1 MFKNKGLYFRIQIIE
16 EEKKMNNEFGGVYV
30 ALLTP
35 FDEKNN
41 IDEKKM
47 RNHIDFLISKGING
61 LYICGSTGEGILMD
75 VNERKMVAEIV
86 KDQVKEKVKIIA
98 HVGGSTNTKNAI
110 ELARHAE
117 KMKLDGI
124 SSIPPFYYS
133 YSFGEIYNYYKDL
146 SKSTDL
152 PFFVYYIPATTG
164 VSLLNEQ
171 MAKLCTIPNIVGLKY
186 TASDLYFLQD
196 LLRKVS
202 SKWIAF
208 SGYDEMFLPALTMG
222 VVGCIGSTQNVLPEI
237 FVQIYNNF
245 TQGNIKKAMELQ
257 KRLNIAISILHKYG
271 YLVSC
276 KTALQFRG
284 LDVGYCRPPFKK
296 ELSQED
302 ERKLLDEWKKY
313 FSF

>member
-1 MFKNKGLYFRIQIIE
+1 
-16 EEKKMNNEFGGVYV
+16 MNNKFCGVYV

-61 LYICGSTGEGILMD
+61 LYICGSTGEGLLMD

-86 KDQVKEKVKIIA
+86 KDQAKEKVKIII
-98 HVGGSTNTKNAI
+98 HIGGSTNTKNAI

-117 KMKLDGI
+117 KIILDGL
-124 SSIPPFYYS
+124 SSIPPFYY
-133 YSFGEIYNYYKDL
+133 YYTFEEIYNYYKEL
-146 SKSTDL
+146 SKSTTL

-164 VSLLNEQ
+164 VSLPNEQ
-171 MAKLCTIPNIVGLKY
+171 MAKLSTIQNIVGLKY

-245 TQGNIKKAMELQ
+245 TQGSIKKAMELQ
-257 KRLNIAISILHKYG
+257 KRLTIAVNILHKYG
-271 YLVSC
+271 DLVSR
-276 KTALQFRG
+276 KTALRFRG
-284 LDVGYCRPPFKK
+284 LDVGYCRPPLKK
-296 ELSQED
+296 ELFPE
-302 ERKLLDEWKKY
+302 EKIKLLDEWKKY
-313 FSF
+313 FPDYYNN

>member
-1 MFKNKGLYFRIQIIE
+1 
-16 EEKKMNNEFGGVYV
+16 MNNEFYGVYV

-86 KDQVKEKVKIIA
+86 KDQAKEKVKIIA
-98 HVGGSTNTKNAI
+98 HIGGSTNARNAI

-117 KMKLDGI
+117 KIKLDGI
-124 SSIPPFYYS
+124 SSIPPFYYY
-133 YSFGEIYNYYKDL
+133 YSFEEIYNYYKEL
-146 SKSTDL
+146 SKSTNL
-152 PFFVYYIPATTG
+152 PLFVYYIPATTG
-164 VSLLNEQ
+164 VVLPNEQ
-171 MAKLCTIPNIVGLKY
+171 MAKLSTIQNIIGLKY
-186 TASDLYFLQD
+186 TASDLYLLQD

-202 SKWIAF
+202 GKWIAF

-222 VVGCIGSTQNVLPEI
+222 GVGCIGSTQNVVPEI
-237 FVQIYNNF
+237 FVHIYNHF

-257 KRLNIAISILHKYG
+257 KRLTIAVNILHKYG
-271 YLVSC
+271 DLVSR

-302 ERKLLDEWKKY
+302 KKKLLDEWKKY
-313 FSF
+313 FPDYYNN

>member
-1 MFKNKGLYFRIQIIE
+1 MSNKFY
-16 EEKKMNNEFGGVYV
+16 GVYV

-35 FDEKNN
+35 FDEESN
-41 IDEKKM
+41 IDERKM

-61 LYICGSTGEGILMD
+61 LYICGSTGEGILMN
-75 VNERKMVAEIV
+75 VSERKMVAEIV
-86 KDQVKEKVKIIA
+86 KDQVKERVKIIA
-98 HVGGSTNTKNAI
+98 HIGGSLNTKNAI

-117 KMKLDGI
+117 KLKLDAI

-133 YSFGEIYNYYKDL
+133 YNFEEIYNYYKEL
-146 SKSTDL
+146 SKSTTL

-164 VSLLNEQ
+164 VLLSNEQ

-186 TASDLYFLQD
+186 TASDLYLLQD
-196 LLRKVS
+196 LLRKVN

-222 VVGCIGSTQNVLPEI
+222 VAGAIGSTQNVLPEI

-245 TQGNIKKAMELQ
+245 TQGKIKEAIEVQ
-257 KRLNIAISILHKYG
+257 KRLNLAISILYKYG

-276 KTALQFRG
+276 KTTLKFRG
-284 LDVGYCRPPFKK
+284 LDLGYCRPPLKK
-296 ELSQED
+296 ELSLE
-302 ERKLLDEWKKY
+302 EETKLLDEWKKY
-313 FSF
+313 FPDYYNS

>member
-1 MFKNKGLYFRIQIIE
+1 MSNKFY
-16 EEKKMNNEFGGVYV
+16 GVYV

-35 FDEKNN
+35 FDEEGN
-41 IDEKKM
+41 IDERKM

-61 LYICGSTGEGILMD
+61 LYICGSTGEGILMN
-75 VNERKMVAEIV
+75 VSERKMVAEIV
-86 KDQVKEKVKIIA
+86 KDQVKERVKIIA
-98 HVGGSTNTKNAI
+98 HIGGSLNTKNAI

-117 KMKLDGI
+117 KLKLDAI

-133 YSFGEIYNYYKDL
+133 YNFEEIYNYYKEL
-146 SKSTDL
+146 SKSTTL

-164 VSLLNEQ
+164 VSLSNEQ

-186 TASDLYFLQD
+186 TASDLYLLQD
-196 LLRKVS
+196 LLRKVN

-222 VVGCIGSTQNVLPEI
+222 VAGAIGSTQNVLPEM

-245 TQGNIKKAMELQ
+245 TQGKIKEAIELQ
-257 KRLNIAISILHKYG
+257 KRLNLSISILYKYG

-276 KTALQFRG
+276 KTALKFRG
-284 LDVGYCRPPFKK
+284 LDLGYCRPPLKK
-296 ELSQED
+296 ELSLE
-302 ERKLLDEWKKY
+302 EETKLLDEWKKY
-313 FSF
+313 FPDYYNS

>member
-1 MFKNKGLYFRIQIIE
+1 
-16 EEKKMNNEFGGVYV
+16 MNNEFCGVYV

-35 FDEKNN
+35 FDGKNN

-61 LYICGSTGEGILMD
+61 LYICGSTGEGLLMN

-98 HVGGSTNTKNAI
+98 HIGGSTNTKNAI
-110 ELARHAE
+110 ELASHAE
-117 KMKLDGI
+117 KIKLDGI
-124 SSIPPFYYS
+124 SSIPPFYYY
-133 YSFGEIYNYYKDL
+133 YSFEEIYNYYKEL
-146 SKSTDL
+146 SKSTTL
-152 PFFVYYIPATTG
+152 PLLIYYIPATTG
-164 VSLLNEQ
+164 VVLPNEQ
-171 MAKLCTIPNIVGLKY
+171 MAKLSTIQNIVGLKY

-196 LLRKVS
+196 LLRKAS
-202 SKWIAF
+202 RKWIAF

-257 KRLNIAISILHKYG
+257 KRLTIAVNILHKYG
-271 YLVSC
+271 DLVSR

-284 LDVGYCRPPFKK
+284 LDGGYCRPPFKK
-296 ELSQED
+296 ELFPE
-302 ERKLLDEWKKY
+302 EKIKLLDEWKKY
-313 FSF
+313 FPDYYNS

>member
-1 MFKNKGLYFRIQIIE
+1 
-16 EEKKMNNEFGGVYV
+16 MNNEFYGVYV

-61 LYICGSTGEGILMD
+61 LYICGSTGEGLLMD
-75 VNERKMVAEIV
+75 INERKMVAEIV
-86 KDQVKEKVKIIA
+86 KDQAKEKVKIIA
-98 HVGGSTNTKNAI
+98 HIGGSTNTKNAI

-117 KMKLDGI
+117 KIKLDGI
-124 SSIPPFYYS
+124 SSIPPFYYY
-133 YSFGEIYNYYKDL
+133 YSFEEIYNYYKEL
-146 SKSTDL
+146 SKSTTL
-152 PFFVYYIPATTG
+152 PLLVYYIPATTG
-164 VSLLNEQ
+164 VSLPNEQ
-171 MAKLCTIPNIVGLKY
+171 MAKLSTIPNIVGLKY

-196 LLRKVS
+196 LLRKVN

-222 VVGCIGSTQNVLPEI
+222 VAGCIGSTQNILPEI
-237 FVQIYNNF
+237 FVQIYNSF

-257 KRLNIAISILHKYG
+257 KRLTIAVNILHKYG
-271 YLVSC
+271 DLVSR

-284 LDVGYCRPPFKK
+284 LDGGYCRPPLKK
-296 ELSQED
+296 ELSQE
-302 ERKLLDEWKKY
+302 EKRKLLDEWKKY
-313 FSF
+313 FPDYCNS